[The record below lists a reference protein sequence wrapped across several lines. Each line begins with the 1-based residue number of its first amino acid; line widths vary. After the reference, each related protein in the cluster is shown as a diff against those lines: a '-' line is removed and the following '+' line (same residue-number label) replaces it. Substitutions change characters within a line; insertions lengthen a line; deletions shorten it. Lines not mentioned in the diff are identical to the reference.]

1 MSMARMPAGAHGA
14 IWQFPHAALNWANGK
29 RRVTCAKGLKEEYLM
44 DLEKLIENAK
54 VCCGDIET
62 EDCSERC
69 INPGDKRE
77 MKCAGVVNGSYTICT
92 LPSPRCRPKTRSCG
106 PELEQV
112 KRDSLARG
120 TRRAAVDETGNPL

>member
-1 MSMARMPAGAHGA
+1 MPAGAHGA

-69 INPGDKRE
+69 INPNDKRGNE
-77 MKCAGVVNGSYTICT
+77 VRWCSQWLIHDLHIALSALQAENEKLRARARTGEAG
-92 LPSPRCRPKTRSCG
+92 
-106 PELEQV
+106 
-112 KRDSLARG
+112 
-120 TRRAAVDETGNPL
+120 